1 MDVIIGEGVIPV
13 IIGNSDDAALVAKK
27 VYRLSGYRAHIF
39 SERFNLLQRMKY
51 KCHRVLFSKEHVVER
66 YLIDFAIQLEEFN
79 TPILICCDE
88 RAKAF
93 VEKSREELEPYY
105 IIVDSN

>member
-13 IIGNSDDAALVAKK
+13 IIGNAYDAALVAKK

-88 RAKAF
+88 FSKAF
-93 VEKSREELEPYY
+93 VERRREKLEPYY
-105 IIVDSN
+105 IIVDNN